1 MHRRSLAGGD
11 GRSEVPLVIAAKNTS
26 FATGGQPGHH
36 SSGFSG
42 GPPTPAHATIAITI
56 PCQEDDLMKP
66 IGQRVLMIYAGVLTA
81 VFAATMLSGFA
92 QAPGKMSLDELDVHR
107 INVREPDGTLRL
119 VISDAATAPGIFI
132 KGKEYPHPNRRK
144 AAGMT
149 FYNDE
154 GSENGGLIFG
164 GEKDKDGTSE
174 SHGHLSFDAYEQD
187 QTMALDSHQDKGGR
201 YTKLQFND
209 YPDYSIL
216 EEIQLMA
223 SIRDLPQD
231 QQALRMKD
239 FLAKHGGPT
248 RRMLLGRNTDGS
260 VQLAM
265 NDMQGHPR
273 IMMKVDK
280 DGTPSL
286 QMLDSHGKVTGELVP
301 RH

>member
-1 MHRRSLAGGD
+1 
-11 GRSEVPLVIAAKNTS
+11 
-26 FATGGQPGHH
+26 
-36 SSGFSG
+36 
-42 GPPTPAHATIAITI
+42 
-56 PCQEDDLMKP
+56 MKP
-66 IGQRVLMIYAGVLTA
+66 IGQRVLMIYAGLLTA
-81 VFAATMLSGFA
+81 VCAATVLSGFA
-92 QAPGKMSLDELDVHR
+92 QAPRKMSLDELDVQR

-119 VISDAATAPGIFI
+119 VISDTATAPGIII
-132 KGKEYPHPNRRK
+132 KGKEYPHPNRK
-144 AAGMT
+144 AAGMI
-149 FYNDE
+149 FYNEE

-164 GEKDKDGTSE
+164 GEKDKDGTKE

-187 QTMALDSHQDKGGR
+187 QTMALDSHQEKDGR

-216 EEIQLMA
+216 EEIQLIA
-223 SIRDLPQD
+223 SIKDLPQD
-231 QQALRMKD
+231 QQDLRLKS

-248 RRMLLGRNTDGS
+248 RRMLLGRNIDGS

-273 IMMKVDK
+273 IVMKVDK

-286 QMLDSHGKVTGELVP
+286 QIMDSHGKVTDELVP